1 MEGDPPSLVGEHAR
15 DPARPAG
22 APSLRKAKPKL
33 RSLREKRAGLPGR
46 HPWAAAPLPA
56 WPSDADLGEAPGEAR
71 PGRGA
76 NGQGGARGE
85 PRPGPVR
92 SLSPA
97 GTRCTWRLR
106 KQSARPHCCPPDS
119 GAERRALGLER
130 PLQLQGSVSSAVD
143 GSGVTP
149 AAVWVAGRA
158 GVEQRRAGTR
168 LASPA
173 ASACARDQERV
184 ASALPAPR
192 IGRRLLNAAR
202 EVPRAGARAH
212 GAARLPPP
220 HARAGLGGWRGCP
233 MPGGT
238 LPSERGERP
247 GELKQ
252 RDFSSTG

>member
-1 MEGDPPSLVGEHAR
+1 M
-15 DPARPAG
+15 
-22 APSLRKAKPKL
+22 
-33 RSLREKRAGLPGR
+33 
-46 HPWAAAPLPA
+46 
-56 WPSDADLGEAPGEAR
+56 
-71 PGRGA
+71 
-76 NGQGGARGE
+76 
-85 PRPGPVR
+85 
-92 SLSPA
+92 
-97 GTRCTWRLR
+97 
-106 KQSARPHCCPPDS
+106 
-119 GAERRALGLER
+119 
-130 PLQLQGSVSSAVD
+130 SSAVD

-149 AAVWVAGRA
+149 AAVRVAGRA